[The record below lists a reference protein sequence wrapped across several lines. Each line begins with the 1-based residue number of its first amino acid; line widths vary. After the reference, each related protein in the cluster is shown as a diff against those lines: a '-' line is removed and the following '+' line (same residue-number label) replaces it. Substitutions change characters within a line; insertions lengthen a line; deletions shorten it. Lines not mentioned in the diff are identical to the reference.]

1 MRGLV
6 AAAWVL
12 ATAAVG
18 AAQSSPAT
26 LAVSGRLSIQ
36 EKDNR
41 PSRDL
46 ANSVVWL
53 EGPAAPPAT
62 RGATFDVL
70 ISDKTY
76 APRVLVVPLG
86 STVRFP
92 NRDPFNHN
100 VFWVVDSGVV
110 DLGLFGRGETRQ
122 HVLRTPGLLRV
133 FCNVHPRMVA
143 YVHVAPNAWITQP
156 GADGSF
162 RIEGVPPGRY
172 QLHAWHERV
181 AATSV
186 TEIEVRAGAPALA
199 VTLDARGYRW
209 VQHRNKQGQAYT
221 ASRERY

>member
-1 MRGLV
+1 MRWLV
-6 AAAWVL
+6 AAGWAL
-12 ATAAVG
+12 AGAAA
-18 AAQSSPAT
+18 AAQSPAPVALT
-26 LAVSGRLSIQ
+26 GRLSIQ
-36 EKDNR
+36 EKDTR
-41 PSRDL
+41 PTRDL

-53 EGPAAPPAT
+53 EGPTAPPSG
-62 RGATFDVL
+62 RPGTFDIL

-76 APRVLVVPLG
+76 APRVLIVPLG

-110 DLGLFGRGETRQ
+110 DLGLFARGESRER
-122 HVLRTPGLLRV
+122 VFRTPGLVRV
-133 FCNVHPRMVA
+133 FCNVHPRMIA
-143 YVHVAPNAWITQP
+143 YLHVAPNAWMTQP

-162 RIEGVPPGRY
+162 RIAGLPPGRY
-172 QLHAWHERV
+172 RLHAWHERV
-181 AATSV
+181 GTNADMEV
-186 TEIEVRAGAPALA
+186 EVRAGAPAIT